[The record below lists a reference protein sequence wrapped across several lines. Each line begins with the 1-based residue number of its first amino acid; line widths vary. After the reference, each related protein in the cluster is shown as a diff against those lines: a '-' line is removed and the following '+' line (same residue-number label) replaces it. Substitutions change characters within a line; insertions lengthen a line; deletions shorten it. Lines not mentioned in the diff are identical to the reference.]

1 MRSRWVALTFV
12 SGLIAAGSLATPSF
26 AGAEVQPLGHACKAE
41 NGVRFCPAE
50 TLAQRVPSW
59 DRVPLDADV
68 TLPATG
74 SGPWPTIVMMHG
86 WSTSKTELE
95 SSVENDEGL
104 GFYDYNNVYFAQHG
118 YAVLNYTARGWGNSC
133 GSAASR
139 ETELPAGASCEEGFI
154 HLADTRYES
163 RDTQYLLGLLADEH
177 VTKPRDI
184 GVTGAS
190 YGGGQAVELAYLK
203 NRVRLPD
210 GELVPWRSPRGK
222 AMAIKAAYARWEWSD
237 LVNALVPNG
246 RFVDDEVATYGQSY
260 EPFGIA
266 LQSTISGLYGVGAT
280 GYLAPQGKDEEENVT
295 KWFEELQAGEPIT
308 PEDEEILHEVYAYHQ
323 ADSVPLAGK
332 PAALLLE
339 NGWNDDLFP
348 VEQALRAYNQIRAL
362 KGYAVLMFGDVGHL
376 VASNKE
382 NTDDGNEAEGAA
394 FFAAK
399 LKHEGKAPRNGSV
412 TAYTETCPKSAPGGG
427 PFSAKSWSA
436 LHPSTVAFGESATQ
450 TITSAGASPAI
461 AAEFDPVAATYAPE
475 GVCKETKSTMELNSA
490 TYTTTSA
497 GFLMMGLPTIT
508 AHVATTGAY
517 GQIDARLW
525 DVLPSGEQR
534 LVTRGAYRLTENQT
548 GTIAFQLH
556 GNGYEFAKGD
566 TVKLELLG
574 RDAPY
579 YRASNTSFTVDV
591 SDLSVSLPTT

>member
-1 MRSRWVALTFV
+1 MLLSLVVLV
-12 SGLIAAGSLATPSF
+12 PAATAKTK
-26 AGAEVQPLGHACKAE
+26 AAEPKPFGHACKAQ
-41 NGVRFCPAE
+41 NGVRFCPTEALAE
-50 TLAQRVPSW
+50 RVPSF
-59 DRVPLDADV
+59 DGVPLDADV

-95 SSVENDEGL
+95 SSSPNDEGL

-139 ETELPAGASCEEGFI
+139 ETELPAGSSCEDGFI

-163 RDTQYLLGLLADEH
+163 RDTQYLLGLLADEGI
-177 VTKPRDI
+177 VKPRDI

-190 YGGGQAVELAYLK
+190 YGGGQTTELAYLK
-203 NRVRLPD
+203 NRIRLPD
-210 GELVPWRSPRGK
+210 GELIPWTSPKGK
-222 AMAIKAAYARWEWSD
+222 PMAIKAAYARWEWSD
-237 LVNALVPNG
+237 LVDALVPNG
-246 RFVDDEVATYGQSY
+246 RFVDSEVAPRGQSY

-266 LQSTISGLYGVGAT
+266 LQSTISGLYAVGAE
-280 GYLAPQGKDEEENVT
+280 GYLAPPGKDEEENVT
-295 KWFEELQAGEPIT
+295 KWFEALQAGEPIT
-308 PEDEEILHEVYAYHQ
+308 PEDEEILHEVYDYHQ
-323 ADSVPLAGK
+323 ADSVPLSGK
-332 PAALLLE
+332 PAPLLLE

-348 VEQALRAYNQIRAL
+348 VEQALRVYNQIRAI

-394 FFAAK
+394 FFAAE
-399 LKHEGKAPRNGSV
+399 LKHEGRPPKNGSV

-427 PFSAKSWSA
+427 PYHARNWDA
-436 LHPSTVAFGESATQ
+436 LHPSSVTFGSSAAQ
-450 TITSAGASPAI
+450 TITSTGASPAL
-461 AAEFDPVAATYAPE
+461 AAEFDPVVASEAPE
-475 GVCKETKSTMELNSA
+475 GVCKETRSTIEPNSA
-490 TYTTTSA
+490 TYTMTSA

-508 AHVATTGAY
+508 AHVTATGAY

-525 DVLPSGEQR
+525 DVLPSGEER
-534 LVTRGAYRLTENQT
+534 LITRGAYRLTEDET
-548 GTIAFQLH
+548 GTIEFQLH
-556 GNGYEFAKGD
+556 GDGYEFAKGD

-579 YRASNTSFTVDV
+579 YRASNSSFTVAV
-591 SDLSVSLPTT
+591 SDLSVTLPTT